1 MDHDIRDGVLVLGS
15 TGFIGAHL
23 VDRLAGLG
31 YHVYAL
37 ARSEVD
43 SECGKV
49 RRIPGSIDDE
59 ALLRKLIGRCRH
71 VIHVASLTTPSASA
85 SAPALE
91 ISGNLTALAHL
102 LSLAKDFP
110 ERRMIYMSSAGAVYG
125 DLAVDADESL
135 PRRPRSYYGA
145 GKAAAEMFIHACTAT
160 TTWQAVVLRPS
171 NIYGP
176 GQHAASGFAIV
187 PTLFAR
193 AAEGTSFTIWGDG
206 QTVRDYCHVSD
217 LVDLT
222 VKAIEL
228 EGDTKYAVY
237 NAASGETA
245 SILELVAACERS
257 AGRRI
262 DVEFQPARSVDV
274 PHVSLNT
281 NSARATYRWKAKI
294 PLREGLDQT
303 WRWHLESHSN
313 EQMAN
318 RE

>member
-1 MDHDIRDGVLVLGS
+1 MDHDIRNGVLVLGS

-37 ARSEVD
+37 ARSETN
-43 SECGKV
+43 SECAKV
-49 RRIPGSIDDE
+49 RRIQGSIDDE

-71 VIHVASLTTPSASA
+71 IVHVASLTTPSAST
-85 SAPALE
+85 SAPLLE
-91 ISGNLTALAHL
+91 INGNLTALAQL
-102 LSLAKDFP
+102 LSLARDFP
-110 ERRMIYMSSAGAVYG
+110 DRRMLYMSSAGAVYG

-135 PRRPRSYYGA
+135 SRRPRSYYGA
-145 GKAAAEMFIHACTAT
+145 GKAAAEMFIHACTMT

-193 AAEGTSFTIWGDG
+193 AAEGTRFTIWGDG

-222 VKAIEL
+222 VKAL
-228 EGDTKYAVY
+228 EHEGGTKFSVY
-237 NAASGETA
+237 NAASGEAT
-245 SILELVAACERS
+245 SILELVAACEHS

-262 DVEFQPARSVDV
+262 DIEFQPARSVDV

-281 NSARATYRWKAKI
+281 NSARTTFGWKAEI
-294 PLREGLDQT
+294 PLCEGLDQT
-303 WRWHLESHSN
+303 WRWFLQSN
-313 EQMAN
+313 GRDPRTN

>member
-37 ARSEVD
+37 ARSEVR

-49 RRIPGSIDDE
+49 RRIKGSIDDE
-59 ALLRKLIGRCRH
+59 ALLRKLVGRCRH

-85 SAPALE
+85 SAPLLE
-91 ISGNLTALAHL
+91 ISGNLTALAQL
-102 LSLAKDFP
+102 LSLAMDFP

-135 PRRPRSYYGA
+135 SRRPRSYYGA
-145 GKAAAEMFIHACTAT
+145 GKAAAEMFIHACTTT

-176 GQHAASGFAIV
+176 GQHAARGFAIV

-193 AAEGTSFTIWGDG
+193 AADGGSFTIWGDG

-217 LVDLT
+217 LIDLI
-222 VKAIEL
+222 VKAIEH

-237 NAASGETA
+237 NAASGEA
-245 SILELVAACERS
+245 ISILELVAVCELS

-281 NSARATYRWKAKI
+281 NSARAVYRWKAKT

-303 WRWHLESHSN
+303 WHWFLESHS
-313 EQMAN
+313 EQIVN
-318 RE
+318 HD